1 MRYYCHGI
9 FILSVLAAVLL
20 GSLAKSP
27 SSTWEDKRTKHSW
40 NAVPTN
46 WESLGRPPLST
57 TIDLYISLKPQSE
70 NALIDVLYNVST
82 PGHPVY
88 GEHLSKEQV
97 AELVAPHPRTLKLV
111 NSWLKNNGI
120 PSSSVTTQ
128 GGNTL
133 MLKAVPVSKANTLL
147 DATYQL
153 YRHVES
159 HETIIRTVGYGL
171 PAALREHV
179 RTVVPTTAFVPS
191 LKHLQIPHNLSGGAE
206 SGLVKPALGKPT
218 TMLSNRDDVDYVDP
232 QILRQTY
239 DTVLYIPAMR
249 TGDENMVALVG
260 NVGDYPSQADL
271 TVFMEKY
278 RADAVTAS
286 FVVTEVNPGP
296 PDGQPN
302 TEPDARIQYL
312 EAFVFPIAVVDYVT
326 GRGLSGTDDWFMAWL
341 RYLLDQAY
349 IPRTI
354 AGTFSF
360 DEDTLPSEY
369 ADEACL
375 LFARLGARGVTFL
388 FASGDHGV
396 GAGDCMN
403 RQGLLQFRPTFPATC
418 PYVTAVG
425 GTAGLSP
432 TGLSPEYGTKSSG
445 GGFSN
450 YFDRRDYQE
459 EVVNA
464 YLEKLGNR
472 NRRLFNPFG
481 RGVPDLSAQAINFKV
496 VVNGNDQ
503 YSSGTGTATAV
514 VAGIVALL
522 YDLRILH
529 GDNAMGWLN
538 PWLYGS
544 GSMGFND
551 ITQGSNEGCATEGLG
566 FPALEGWDPV
576 TGFGT
581 PDFAKMQQWQ
591 PIGPYYPWG
600 APHQGKTVRASQ
612 VKH

>member
-1 MRYYCHGI
+1 MRYYCI
-9 FILSVLAAVLL
+9 FILSALAAVLL

-40 NAVPTN
+40 NAVPKN

-57 TIDLYISLKPQSE
+57 TIDLYISLKPQ
-70 NALIDVLYNVST
+70 T
-82 PGHPVY
+82 PLATQY

-97 AELVAPHPRTLKLV
+97 AELVAPHSRSLKLV
-111 NSWLKNNGI
+111 NSWLKHNGI

-147 DATYQL
+147 EATYQL

-171 PAALREHV
+171 PAALHEHV

-191 LKHLQIPHNLSGGAE
+191 LKHLQIPRNLSGGTE

-218 TMLSNRDDVDYVDP
+218 TMLSNRADVDVDP
-232 QILRQTY
+232 QNLRWTY
-239 DTVLYIPAMR
+239 DTASYTLAMR
-249 TGDENMVALVG
+249 TAENVVALVG
-260 NVGDYPSQADL
+260 NLGDYPSRADL

-278 RADAVTAS
+278 RGDAVTAS

-302 TEPDARIQYL
+302 TEPDTGIQYL
-312 EAFVFPIAVVDYVT
+312 EALVFPIPVVYYAI
-326 GRGLSGTDDWFMAWL
+326 GRGPSGTDDWFMTWL
-341 RYLLDQAY
+341 RYLQGLQFL
-349 IPRTI
+349 PQTI
-354 AGTFSF
+354 GAAFSI
-360 DEDTLPSEY
+360 DEDTLPIEY
-369 ADEACL
+369 AVEACR
-375 LFARLGARGVTFL
+375 LFAQLGSRGVTFL
-388 FASGDHGV
+388 FASGNNGV
-396 GAGDCMN
+396 GAGDCVN
-403 RQGLLQFRPTFPATC
+403 SEGLLKFRPTFPATC
-418 PYVTAVG
+418 PYVTTVG
-425 GTAGLSP
+425 GTTGFSP
-432 TGLSPEYGTKSSG
+432 EEYGTIFSG

-450 YFDRRDYQE
+450 YFERPDYQVE
-459 EVVNA
+459 AVGA

-472 NRRLFNPFG
+472 NLDLFNPLG

-514 VAGIVALL
+514 VAGIVTLF
-522 YDLRILH
+522 YDFRILKRK
-529 GDNAMGWLN
+529 ATLGWLN
-538 PWLYGS
+538 PWLYGR
-544 GSMGFND
+544 GSQGLND
-551 ITQGSNEGCATEGLG
+551 VTQGENGGCAIEGLG

-576 TGFGT
+576 TGLGSPNFG
-581 PDFAKMQQWQ
+581 KMQKWQ
-591 PIGPYYPWG
+591 PLRTYRPFDPQ
-600 APHQGKTVRASQ
+600 PT
-612 VKH
+612 

>member
-1 MRYYCHGI
+1 MRYYCI
-9 FILSVLAAVLL
+9 FLLSVLAAVLL
-20 GSLAKSP
+20 GSLANSP

-40 NAVPTN
+40 NAVPKN

-111 NSWLKNNGI
+111 NSWLKHNGI

-171 PAALREHV
+171 PAALHEHV

-191 LKHLQIPHNLSGGAE
+191 LKHLQIPRNLSGGAE
-206 SGLVKPALGKPT
+206 SVLVKPALGKPT
-218 TMLSNRDDVDYVDP
+218 TMLSNRVFVDVDP
-232 QILRQTY
+232 ENLRWTY
-239 DTVLYIPAMR
+239 DTAPYTPAR
-249 TGDENMVALVG
+249 RLGEDVVALVG
-260 NVGDYPSQADL
+260 SVGYYPIRADL

-302 TEPDARIQYL
+302 TEPDADIQYL
-312 EAFVFPIAVVDYVT
+312 EAFVFPIPVVYYVT
-326 GRGLSGTDDWFMAWL
+326 GRGRDDWFMTWL
-341 RYLLDQAY
+341 RYLQGLQFL
-349 IPRTI
+349 PQTI
-354 AGTFSF
+354 GATFGF
-360 DEDTLPSEY
+360 DEDILPIEY
-369 ADEACL
+369 AVEACRL
-375 LFARLGARGVTFL
+375 LAQLGSRGVTVL
-388 FASGDHGV
+388 FASGNDGA
-396 GAGDCMN
+396 GAGDCVGSD
-403 RQGLLQFRPTFPATC
+403 GLLKFRPTFPATC
-418 PYVTAVG
+418 PYVTTVG
-425 GTAGLSP
+425 GT
-432 TGLSPEYGTKSSG
+432 TGFSTEEYGTIFSG

-450 YFDRRDYQE
+450 YFERPDYQ
-459 EVVNA
+459 VKAVDA
-464 YLEKLGNR
+464 YLKKLGNR
-472 NRRLFNPFG
+472 NLNLFNPLG
-481 RGVPDLSAQAINFKV
+481 RGVPDLSAQAIHFKV

-503 YSSGTGTATAV
+503 YYSGTGTATAV

-522 YDLRILH
+522 ADFRISKNMATL
-529 GDNAMGWLN
+529 GWLN
-538 PWLYGS
+538 PWLYGR
-544 GSMGFND
+544 GSKGLKD
-551 ITQGSNEGCATEGLG
+551 VTQGENGGCAIEGLG

-576 TGFGT
+576 TGLGSPNFG
-581 PDFAKMQQWQ
+581 KMQKWL
-591 PIGPYYPWG
+591 PGKNYKPF
-600 APHQGKTVRASQ
+600 APKPT
-612 VKH
+612 